1 MQTVEDAKKELRE
14 YRDNIKYIEEK
25 QDDLEELQVR
35 LEKITSR
42 MSLAKTRG
50 GEVNNDKF
58 SDSISR
64 LKSLEEE
71 YRNKLQ
77 ELLLKKFVI
86 DEKIDKLEPSYRNI
100 LFYRYVRGFNWNLIA
115 NEMNYSLSDLYRK
128 HGQALYEYSKL

>member
-42 MSLAKTRG
+42 MSLTKTQG

-86 DEKIDKLEPSYRNI
+86 DEKIDKLETINRNI